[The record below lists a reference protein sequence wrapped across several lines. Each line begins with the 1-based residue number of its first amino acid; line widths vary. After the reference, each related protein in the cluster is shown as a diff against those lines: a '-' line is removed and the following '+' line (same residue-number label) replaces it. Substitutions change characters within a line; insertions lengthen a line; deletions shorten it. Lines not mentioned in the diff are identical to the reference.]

1 MDSTQA
7 RKKLDAFFASGK
19 EHALHKRSVILGYGD
34 GTDRAFWITSG
45 RVSVVTCNSEGVER
59 ILHIYKEQEL
69 FPVKWIFDSNQFDV
83 AFFAQT
89 NVTLRSRPLAEF
101 KAFID
106 AEPDTMLAVVHQQLV
121 VFGGL
126 INASLESAEAR
137 IAFCL
142 VAAAR
147 RFGMAGPNGAIS
159 CPLTMK
165 ELASIVRVSRETT
178 GKVLHKFVSQDMV
191 ALDRGVITLFPEK
204 LQGIIEGE

>member
-7 RKKLDAFFASGK
+7 REKLDAFFASGK
-19 EHALHKRSVILGYGD
+19 EHVLRKRSVILDYGD
-34 GTDRAFWITSG
+34 GTDRAYWITSG
-45 RVSVVTCNSEGVER
+45 RVSVVTCNSDGIER

-69 FPVKWIFDSNQFDV
+69 FPVKWIFDSDQFDV

-89 NVTLRSRPLAEF
+89 DVTLRSKPLSEF
-101 KAFID
+101 KTLID
-106 AEPDTMLAVVHQQLV
+106 TEPDTMLAVVHQQLV

-137 IAFCL
+137 IAFRL
-142 VAAAR
+142 VMAAR
-147 RFGMAGPNGAIS
+147 RFGTPGAGGSIT

-178 GKVLHKFVSQDMV
+178 GKVLHKFASQGMV
-191 ALDRGVITLFPEK
+191 ELKRNAIVVFPEK
-204 LQGIIEGE
+204 LQTVFE